1 MHAEDWLI
9 FLGRPFGRF
18 HVYLGVVCLAA
29 AVRTVSR
36 HSNCIPG
43 WFLNRHHLLIIWG
56 SFEIARGVAVVA
68 PAVLLLLDRSGVAL
82 LLLVAIVVIGVP
94 LVLIDD

>member
-9 FLGRPFGRF
+9 LLGRPFGRF
-18 HVYLGVVCLAA
+18 HVYLGIVCLAT
-29 AVRTVSR
+29 AVRTVSW

-43 WFLNRHHLLIIWG
+43 WFLNRHHLLVIWG
-56 SFEIARGVAVVA
+56 SFEISRAVAVETS
-68 PAVLLLLDRSGVAL
+68 AVLLLVDCPRVAF
-82 LLLVAIVVIGVP
+82 LLLVAVVVVGVL